1 MAGTIMKKE
10 WSKKN
15 SNMKFE
21 DLVYNKKVLLI
32 GPASYLYDGNFKEDL
47 DNYDT
52 VVKLNRMVETKIC
65 KNFVNDRCDILYHCV
80 NFDTSIGEEPIE
92 FEILK
97 EEKVKCLKICY
108 PPVSSWYVTK
118 VREYNML
125 NAKHRFPTTIVEKEK
140 YRKLFSLCQNTSPNT
155 GTIAMYDLYS
165 YNPKSLTI
173 KGITMFSGGY
183 NKNYRQK
190 IVTEKEVRDL
200 NARVKNHDI
209 EKQKSFLRTFLNQE
223 KIIIDSNLK
232 ESVYGKN

>member
-1 MAGTIMKKE
+1 MAGTIKKKE

-47 DNYDT
+47 NNHDT

-65 KNFVNDRCDILYHCV
+65 KNFVNDRCDILYHCI

-118 VREYNML
+118 IREYNML
-125 NAKHRFPTTIVEKEK
+125 NTKHRFPTTIVEKEK

-165 YNPKSLTI
+165 YKPKSLTI
-173 KGITMFSGGY
+173 EGITMFSGGY

-190 IVTEKEVRDL
+190 IVTEKEVRET
-200 NARVKNHDI
+200 NKRVGNHNID
-209 EKQKSFLRTFLNQE
+209 KQKKFLKNFLSKDN
-223 KIIIDSNLK
+223 IIPNELLLRSIHN
-232 ESVYGKN
+232 EN